1 MTHNTRSLVPL
12 FSGLN
17 HLPGIENPLF
27 SVVRR
32 GEEVS
37 GGNRLVGDF
46 IFAGRF
52 VKTQTT
58 FAIKLMAN
66 PPRVSVL
73 AALVLSLSTAS
84 ALTSRL
90 VINRR
95 PASHCRAL
103 APLLLLDDGAEEE
116 EEATWPRDEAEDLD
130 TAFQRL
136 RLEGLAS
143 EWWSD
148 LRLEALE
155 GLPVTTEGHERWWP
169 QRFARDFASASVAV
183 LVFLSVLK
191 LYLLQTGGGL
201 VIVPMGE
208 GGLINVYNFEEL
220 KHLEPSHL
228 LKLGI
233 PAATPPPPAAA
244 GAVRPILRFGQL
256 LLLSA
261 HEDVL
266 PPA

>member
-1 MTHNTRSLVPL
+1 MCVTRAHAEWRIDRVAAAP
-12 FSGLN
+12 
-17 HLPGIENPLF
+17 
-27 SVVRR
+27 R
-32 GEEVS
+32 VS
-37 GGNRLVGDF
+37 GPTAHRSAQDRSFRVSVRQT
-46 IFAGRF
+46 A
-52 VKTQTT
+52 VKVASIA
-58 FAIKLMAN
+58 FAIKMAH
-66 PPRVSVL
+66 PQVVSVL

-84 ALTSRL
+84 SLNSRL
-90 VINRR
+90 VITHR

-116 EEATWPRDEAEDLD
+116 EEAPWPRDEEEDLD

-155 GLPVTTEGHERWWP
+155 GLPVTTEGHERGWQ
-169 QRFARDFASASVAV
+169 QRVARDLASASVAF

-233 PAATPPPPAAA
+233 PAATPPPPAA

>member
-1 MTHNTRSLVPL
+1 MCVTRAHAEWRIDRVAAAP
-12 FSGLN
+12 
-17 HLPGIENPLF
+17 
-27 SVVRR
+27 R
-32 GEEVS
+32 VS
-37 GGNRLVGDF
+37 GPTAHRTIVS
-46 IFAGRF
+46 ASQS
-52 VKTQTT
+52 VKVASIAV
-58 FAIKLMAN
+58 AIKMAH
-66 PPRVSVL
+66 PQVVSVL

-84 ALTSRL
+84 SLNSRL
-90 VINRR
+90 VITHR

-116 EEATWPRDEAEDLD
+116 EEAPWPRDEEEDLD

-143 EWWSD
+143 EWWSE

-155 GLPVTTEGHERWWP
+155 GLPVTNDGHERGWQ
-169 QRFARDFASASVAV
+169 QRFARDLASASVAF

-208 GGLINVYNFEEL
+208 GGLVNVYNFDEL

-233 PAATPPPPAAA
+233 PAATPPPPAA
-244 GAVRPILRFGQL
+244 GAVRPLLRFGQL

>member
-1 MTHNTRSLVPL
+1 M
-12 FSGLN
+12 
-17 HLPGIENPLF
+17 
-27 SVVRR
+27 
-32 GEEVS
+32 
-37 GGNRLVGDF
+37 GNRLGGNSFSRAVSS
-46 IFAGRF
+46 ILKAS
-52 VKTQTT
+52 TT

-116 EEATWPRDEAEDLD
+116 EEEAPWPRDEAEDLD

-155 GLPVTTEGHERWWP
+155 GLPVTTEGHERWWQ

-233 PAATPPPPAAA
+233 PAATPLPPAA
-244 GAVRPILRFGQL
+244 GAVRPILRFGKL

>member
-1 MTHNTRSLVPL
+1 
-12 FSGLN
+12 
-17 HLPGIENPLF
+17 
-27 SVVRR
+27 
-32 GEEVS
+32 
-37 GGNRLVGDF
+37 
-46 IFAGRF
+46 
-52 VKTQTT
+52 
-58 FAIKLMAN
+58 MAH
-66 PPRVSVL
+66 PTVVSVL

-84 ALTSRL
+84 SLNSRL
-90 VINRR
+90 VITHR

-116 EEATWPRDEAEDLD
+116 EEAPWPRDEEEDLD

-143 EWWSD
+143 EWWSE

-155 GLPVTTEGHERWWP
+155 GLPVTNDGHERGWQ
-169 QRFARDFASASVAV
+169 QRFARDLASASVAF

-208 GGLINVYNFEEL
+208 GGLVNVYNFDEL

-233 PAATPPPPAAA
+233 PAATPISVRYGFCSCTATNGSAPVAMTENTGVVIKSIN
-244 GAVRPILRFGQL
+244 GAKYHGGGRYNAPRNHCGICQWSTVIQRT
-256 LLLSA
+256 
-261 HEDVL
+261 
-266 PPA
+266 